1 MDVFLVHLF
10 LELKISRTQNQRSK
24 AIAEAVLLFYF
35 CIQLPNSCFFEAN
48 ELHGDFISSM
58 LQGLDRKNSFL
69 WECRWK
75 GVLFNPP
82 TSDPPTTDQPS
93 TDHLST
99 DLTTH
104 QPSNPIMNDLV
115 TKYYLKNLTIEKCS
129 FYRIHNS
136 WENKKLYFHLFN
148 IYLNRIKVFIT
159 LTDTWELTMFVSK
172 H

>member
-1 MDVFLVHLF
+1 MS
-10 LELKISRTQNQRSK
+10 LE
-24 AIAEAVLLFYF
+24 
-35 CIQLPNSCFFEAN
+35 
-48 ELHGDFISSM
+48 
-58 LQGLDRKNSFL
+58 
-69 WECRWK
+69 